1 MRKRSGKSAVE
12 TCIFADTVLLYSGL
26 HKFTERGFRNDSEKK
41 ILSIALVLVLALTM
55 LAGCAEKAK
64 VIVNE
69 RTGTIVI
76 GGNTKL
82 MPAAIAHGGI
92 TINIQVQNEVIQPNP
107 MAGGET
113 ALQQNAQIQ
122 ITEKQASLIELEANS
137 SLSELVSALNVIGVS
152 PMDLIA
158 ILQALASAGSL
169 QAEIEVI

>member
-1 MRKRSGKSAVE
+1 MSLIENQIVGAV
-12 TCIFADTVLLYSGL
+12 S
-26 HKFTERGFRNDSEKK
+26 
-41 ILSIALVLVLALTM
+41 
-55 LAGCAEKAK
+55 EKAK

-92 TINIQVQNEVIQPNP
+92 TITIQVQNDVVQPNP
-107 MAGGET
+107 MAGGDT
-113 ALQQNAQIQ
+113 AVIQNAAIQ
-122 ITEKQASLIELEANS
+122 ITEKQGSLIEMEANS
-137 SLSELVSALNVIGVS
+137 SLSDLVGALNNIGVT
-152 PMDLIA
+152 PLDLIA